1 MESRW
6 KQASSL
12 SWAILL
18 CAGMGTAVAADY
30 PATPAANDPSKAMA
44 PDTGAKM
51 AAPGKAE
58 PATAAFKKLDATG
71 KGYVTADDTKS
82 LSGFDK
88 AFQSNDANHDG
99 KLSSDEF
106 AKAWQE
112 FTGNK
117 S

>member
-1 MESRW
+1 MQSRW

-12 SWAILL
+12 LAAILL
-18 CAGMGTAVAADY
+18 GAGVGTALAADY
-30 PATPAANDPSKAMA
+30 PTAPKPAGQAMA
-44 PDTGAKM
+44 PAAGAKM
-51 AAPGKAE
+51 AAPSKAE
-58 PATAAFKKLDATG
+58 PAAAAFRKLDASA
-71 KGYVTADDTKS
+71 KGYVTKDDAKS

-88 AFQSNDANHDG
+88 AFQDNDANHDG
-99 KLSSDEF
+99 KLSSAEF